1 MATVARVLSRRLPAA
16 QSDVETLKDSGHVF
30 WSRPGRVAVSGGE
43 RAGYQRRIL
52 VTAKIIVQ
60 GSVRDP
66 VKLFRSFTATKR
78 CWVPTKPFSLPR
90 EDTPKPAP
98 DSNAVDQPTRV

>member
-52 VTAKIIVQ
+52 VTATSIVQ
-60 GSVRDP
+60 DSARDP
-66 VKLFRSFTATKR
+66 REAVSFIHGHETMLGSDEAIFIASRRHPETG
-78 CWVPTKPFSLPR
+78 
-90 EDTPKPAP
+90 A
-98 DSNAVDQPTRV
+98 